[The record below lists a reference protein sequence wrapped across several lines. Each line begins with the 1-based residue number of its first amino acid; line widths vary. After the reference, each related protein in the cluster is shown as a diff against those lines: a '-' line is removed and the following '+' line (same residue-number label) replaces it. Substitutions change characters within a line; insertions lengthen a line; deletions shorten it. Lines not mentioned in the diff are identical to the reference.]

1 LKIRNIKIED
11 YNEIYKLWQD
21 CGLSLGKSDS
31 KEEINKFIS
40 MNPETSL
47 VGTIEDK
54 IMGCVLGGY
63 DGRRG
68 LIHHLAVHPDYQGN
82 DYGTMLVECL
92 EDKFREMGVVKI
104 SFWVLNS
111 NIGVVDFY
119 EKLGYELRKDI
130 VTISK
135 VL

>member
-1 LKIRNIKIED
+1 MNIRNMKIED
-11 YNEIYKLWQD
+11 YYEVYQLWQK
-21 CGLSLGKSDS
+21 CGISLGKSDS
-31 KEEINKFIS
+31 KEEIQKFIF
-40 MNPETSL
+40 MNPETSM
-47 VGTIEDK
+47 VGTIDNK
-54 IMGCVLGGY
+54 IIGCVLGGY

-82 DYGTMLVECL
+82 DYGTILMECL
-92 EDKFREMGVVKI
+92 ENKFKENGVVKV
-104 SFWVLNS
+104 SFWVQNS

>member
-1 LKIRNIKIED
+1 MNIRNMRSVD
-11 YNEIYKLWQD
+11 YCEVYKLWQE
-21 CGLSLGKSDS
+21 CGISLGKSDS
-31 KEEINKFIS
+31 EDEIQKFIS

-47 VGTIEDK
+47 VGIIDNK
-54 IMGCVLGGY
+54 IIGCVLGGY

-82 DYGTMLVECL
+82 DYGTILMECL
-92 EDKFREMGVVKI
+92 ENKFKEKGVVKI
-104 SFWVLNS
+104 SFWVQNS

>member
-1 LKIRNIKIED
+1 MNIRNMKIED
-11 YNEIYKLWQD
+11 YYEVYKLWQK
-21 CGLSLGKSDS
+21 CCISLGKSDS
-31 KEEINKFIS
+31 KEEIQKFIF
-40 MNPETSL
+40 MNPETSM
-47 VGTIEDK
+47 VGTIDNK
-54 IMGCVLGGY
+54 IIGCVLGGY

-82 DYGTMLVECL
+82 DYGTILMECL
-92 EDKFREMGVVKI
+92 ENKFKEKGVVKM
-104 SFWVLNS
+104 SFWVQNS

>member
-1 LKIRNIKIED
+1 MNIRDMKIED
-11 YNEIYKLWQD
+11 YREVYKLWQE
-21 CGLSLGKSDS
+21 CGISLGKSDS
-31 KEEINKFIS
+31 EDEIQKFIS

-47 VGTIEDK
+47 VETIDNK
-54 IMGCVLGGY
+54 IIGCVLGGY

-68 LIHHLAVHPDYQGN
+68 LIHHLAIHPDYQGN
-82 DYGTMLVECL
+82 DYGTILMECL
-92 EDKFREMGVVKI
+92 ENKFKEKGVVKI
-104 SFWVLNS
+104 SFWVQNS

>member
-1 LKIRNIKIED
+1 MNIRNMISED
-11 YNEIYKLWQD
+11 YREVYKLWQE
-21 CGLSLGKSDS
+21 CGISLGKSDS
-31 KEEINKFIS
+31 EDEIHKFIS

-47 VGTIEDK
+47 VGIIDNK
-54 IMGCVLGGY
+54 IIGCVLGGY

-68 LIHHLAVHPDYQGN
+68 LIHHLAIHPDYQSN
-82 DYGTMLVECL
+82 DYGTILMECL
-92 EDKFREMGVVKI
+92 ENKFKEKGVVKI
-104 SFWVLNS
+104 SFWVQNS

>member
-1 LKIRNIKIED
+1 MNIRNMGIED
-11 YNEIYKLWQD
+11 YCEVYKLWQE
-21 CGLSLGKSDS
+21 CGISLGKSDS
-31 KEEINKFIS
+31 EDEIQKFIS

-47 VGTIEDK
+47 VGTIDNK
-54 IMGCVLGGY
+54 IIGCVLGGY

-82 DYGTMLVECL
+82 DYGTILMECL
-92 EDKFREMGVVKI
+92 ENKFKEKGVVKI
-104 SFWVLNS
+104 SFWVQNS